1 MSETQVIHYQ
11 NLLTQV
17 HKSLGQ
23 LRWGYIGT
31 GNIAKSV
38 ARDFALAGIQIS
50 AVGSRNIETAES
62 FASEFSIPHSHG
74 SYEAL
79 VNDPEVDVVYINT
92 LNHVHCE
99 NTLLALNA
107 GKHVLLEK
115 PFTLNAKEAEKLAE
129 LARSKNLFLME
140 AMWTRFLPGHRVI
153 QEIIQ
158 KGTIGTPYLFIA
170 DHSQYLPEKT
180 HNRLWDL
187 NIGGGA
193 LLDLGIY
200 CVSYS
205 NWILGNH
212 PTRVSSS
219 AIMSHTKVDLSDV
232 ISLEYS
238 TDNGVTAH
246 ASLTTSMAAAGP
258 NTAAIVGSNGRIE
271 IDSRFYNQTSFRVF
285 DIAGNLIGS
294 YDEKVEGFGRQYQ
307 ALEVEQAITA
317 GKPESEIM
325 SLDATIANMKVLDQI
340 RDNCSL
346 KYPQEE

>member
-1 MSETQVIHYQ
+1 MSDSQVIDYK
-11 NLLTQV
+11 NLPSQI
-17 HKSLGQ
+17 HSSLGE

-62 FASEFSIPHSHG
+62 FAREFSIPRAHG

-115 PFTLNAKEAEKLAE
+115 PFTLNAGEAQQLAD

-153 QEIIQ
+153 QEIIAT
-158 KGTIGTPYLFIA
+158 GTIGTPYLFTA

-180 HNRLWDL
+180 HNRLWDI

-205 NWILGNH
+205 NWILGDN
-212 PTRVSSS
+212 PTRITSSS
-219 AIMSHTKVDLSDV
+219 IISHTNVDLSDV
-232 ISLEYS
+232 IALEYS
-238 TDNGVTAH
+238 TDSGVKAH
-246 ASLTTSMAAAGP
+246 AALTTSMAAAGT

-271 IDSRFYNQTSFRVF
+271 IDSRFYNQTSFRVY
-285 DIAGNLIGS
+285 DISGNLVGR

-307 ALEVEQAITA
+307 ALEVEQAIKA
-317 GKPESEIM
+317 GKTESEIM

-346 KYPQEE
+346 KYPQEG